1 MPHHLACP
9 RYPVKHLSGLLPA
22 KYIEALEQNQQIAHC
37 CRHPENHEIEAF
49 YSSDAD
55 RDRGVP
61 DIYIFHCTCGRK
73 HRRFC
78 VGGSAG
84 SGPNATPEFRPFW
97 EVR

>member
-1 MPHHLACP
+1 MQHLACP
-9 RYPVKHLSGLLPA
+9 AYPVAKLGSLLPA
-22 KYIEALEQNQQIAHC
+22 RFIEAMEHNQQIAHC
-37 CRHPENHEIEAF
+37 CRHPENHTIEAW
-49 YSSDAD
+49 YSSEAD

-61 DIYIFHCTCGRK
+61 DIYIFTCTCGKK

-84 SGPNATPEFRPFW
+84 SGPDAQPEFRPVW

>member
-1 MPHHLACP
+1 MQHLACP
-9 RYPVKHLSGLLPA
+9 PYPVA
-22 KYIEALEQNQQIAHC
+22 KLGAIVPTRYIEALEHNQKLAHC
-37 CRHPENHEIEAF
+37 CRHPENHTIEAWF
-49 YSSDAD
+49 SSDAD

-61 DIYIFHCTCGRK
+61 DIYIFTCTCGRK

-84 SGPNATPEFRPFW
+84 SGPNAPMEYRPFW